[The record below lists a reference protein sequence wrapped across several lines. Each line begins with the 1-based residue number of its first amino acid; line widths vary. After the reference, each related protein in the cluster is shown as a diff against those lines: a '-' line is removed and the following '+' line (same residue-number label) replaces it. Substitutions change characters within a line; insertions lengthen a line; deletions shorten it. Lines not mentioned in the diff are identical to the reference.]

1 MSIITKSLISALVN
15 IYISAM
21 PEVSTIDLER
31 EPLLTSAIELIP
43 ELKTR
48 MGAPKLVLSLKS
60 Q

>member
-1 MSIITKSLISALVN
+1 MVN